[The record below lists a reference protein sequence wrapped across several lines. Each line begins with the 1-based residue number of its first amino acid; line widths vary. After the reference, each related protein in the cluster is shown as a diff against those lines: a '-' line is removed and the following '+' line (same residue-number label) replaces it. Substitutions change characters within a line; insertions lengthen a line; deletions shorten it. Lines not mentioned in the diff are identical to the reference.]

1 MRRVKNP
8 ILLDA
13 NLNDQE
19 MLRPTKGSL
28 SLQLCDVSECS
39 LTLPLDSPNVHMHA
53 WIKVFNQNGFVGIFR
68 RTSNN
73 RNIPNDLSTTFRH
86 GIDILQ
92 DSIWDDETDFEG
104 TKSEFLTALL
114 NKQTSLIQGPGD
126 SAPRKPWVLGTCE
139 DTSTYKKSIKYN
151 NLLDLFQDLEDEGGD
166 YYFSYNQTV
175 WPWTVSFL
183 HRSSTVASEFR
194 LKRNMEK
201 CRISENDSELCTR
214 LVLQINSMMADSS
227 LDDVKQNK
235 MIART
240 YNNDAA
246 QAIYGVIVKTEDIDT
261 TDSVPNGP
269 FPDSDAFA
277 AKYLADR
284 AAPLVTVQIDGRE
297 LYRQTGDTWDEAQM
311 GTLCR
316 ASIPDYDTYIAQRLV
331 GVNYPDLFG
340 VPDRVV
346 LTLSNATPKTLRDK
360 SNLSRSVASA
370 ERTAVRAGGG
380 GRSNAREIESFDQH
394 FKIVDD
400 SNKVLK
406 QAGMHLDA
414 NGLLVYADDNQNMVG
429 ARFNVQADK
438 IGMVVGENQSG
449 NFIKAG
455 EIALSINRTTGE
467 STALIDAAHVNI
479 SATSTAHTL
488 AGDIEHDANGRLI
501 IKNAGGMYVR
511 KTISGVTS
519 EFGVFDDNNLTAGVI
534 ATKVN
539 GVASTHISGD
549 NIYIGNESATTVIA
563 GKCTLADVTTD
574 VITSRL
580 ANATV
585 SNITSLAAGD
595 ILCNSFSLKGALQN
609 VFVSDTS
616 GGVIELTLVPV
627 EGSNR
632 TISFNIAATQ
642 FYIDGVAAAKRQ
654 GITETIAS
662 IDVYPDE
669 DVSLGYS
676 DSQNVTVKVTNSSGG
691 TSTVSNFTIT
701 SPADRYNAG
710 KEDGKLI
717 GWNAAC
723 DYVTRSGNTIN
734 GPKKNAYGQNEAKY
748 TAHYSG
754 SSYTAEKDSYTASKL
769 TINGDVKGSGSGT
782 MNGIPWSY
790 THSSHSHTD
799 SSYSGSSFYWT

>member
-1 MRRVKNP
+1 MRTVKNP

-73 RNIPNDLSTTFRH
+73 RSIPNDLSTTFRH

-104 TKSEFLTALL
+104 TKAEFLTALL

-126 SAPRKPWVLGTCE
+126 SAPRKPWVLGTCA

-183 HRSSTVASEFR
+183 QRSGTVASEFR

-316 ASIPDYDTYIAQRLV
+316 AAIPDYDTYIAQRLV

-360 SNLSRSVASA
+360 SNLSRSVAST

-414 NGLLVYADDNQNMVG
+414 NGLLVYADNNQNMVG
-429 ARFNVQADK
+429 SRFNVQADK
-438 IGMVVGENQSG
+438 IGMVVGTSDGRNY
-449 NFIKAG
+449 IKAG
-455 EIALSINRTTGE
+455 EIALSINSTTGE
-467 STALIDAAHVNI
+467 SAALIEASHIHLLGETIANQI
-479 SATSTAHTL
+479 SAEYITAKL
-488 AGDIEHDANGRLI
+488 ATVSLLTVGAI
-501 IKNAGGMYVR
+501 NAGGYWVGN
-511 KTISGVTS
+511 T
-519 EFGVFDDNNLTAGVI
+519 NLLHAIAG
-534 ATKVN
+534 
-539 GVASTHISGD
+539 
-549 NIYIGNESATTVIA
+549 IGSATA
-563 GKCTLADVTTD
+563 
-574 VITSRL
+574 
-580 ANATV
+580 
-585 SNITSLAAGD
+585 
-595 ILCNSFSLKGALQN
+595 
-609 VFVSDTS
+609 S
-616 GGVIELTLVPV
+616 GGSITIPTTTIEGGTGP
-627 EGSNR
+627 SIN
-632 TISFNIAATQ
+632 FNIADTQ
-642 FYIDGVAAAKRQ
+642 YYKDAVASAKL
-654 GITETIAS
+654 T
-662 IDVYPDE
+662 
-669 DVSLGYS
+669 
-676 DSQNVTVKVTNSSGG
+676 
-691 TSTVSNFTIT
+691 
-701 SPADRYNAG
+701 
-710 KEDGKLI
+710 

-723 DYVTRSGNTIN
+723 DYVTRSDNTIY
-734 GPKKNAYGQNEAKY
+734 GPKKNAYGQNTAKY
-748 TAHYSG
+748 TAHYSAG
-754 SSYTAEKDSYTASKL
+754 SDSYSASKL
-769 TINGDVKGSGSGT
+769 TINGDVKDSGSGT

-790 THSSHSHTD
+790 TKSSHSHT
-799 SSYSGSSFYWT
+799 SPSFYWT

>member
-53 WIKVFNQNGFVGIFR
+53 WIKVFNQNGLVGIFR

-104 TKSEFLTALL
+104 TKAEFLAALL
-114 NKQTSLIQGPGD
+114 NKQTSLINGV
-126 SAPRKPWVLGTCE
+126 KPWVLGTCA

-183 HRSSTVASEFR
+183 QRSNTVASEFR
-194 LKRNMEK
+194 LARNMEK

-214 LVLQINSMMADSS
+214 LVLQINSMMTDAS

-235 MIART
+235 TVART
-240 YNNDAA
+240 YNNAAA

-316 ASIPDYDTYIAQRLV
+316 AAIPDYDTYIAQRLV

-400 SNKVLK
+400 SNSVLK

-429 ARFNVQADK
+429 SRFNVQADK

-455 EIALSINRTTGE
+455 EIALAINATTGE
-467 STALIDAAHVNI
+467 STAYINANHVNI
-479 SATSTAHTL
+479 SATNTVHTL
-488 AGDIEHDANGRLI
+488 AGDVEHDAQGRLV
-501 IKNAGGMYVR
+501 IKNAGGMYVQR
-511 KTISGVTS
+511 TESGITTKY
-519 EFGVFDDNNLTAGVI
+519 GVFDNGNLTGGVVVEKI
-534 ATKVN
+534 NGQKGTITRVRGSVIVIGDDQTIDPTYRGKTLDGTLTQITSDFTTVN
-539 GVASTHISGD
+539 TLLAKKIEAD
-549 NIYIGNESATTVIA
+549 DINATTVTAALSKATLVNVKQLSASSSI
-563 GKCTLADVTTD
+563 GCTGPISGASLSIGGHSMNIYDGQVSSDGTTLTLFRLSGGSLSFNKAATLQATYGGSNQGTQATYTVTGSPAANFPSGATKTGTFTLHINAKAAWVTDPDGTIRARVDNPADADAAYNSGWNDCRDAALDSGWDLSYYTGSVTTKYD
-574 VITSRL
+574 APSYGAQGRKVI
-580 ANATV
+580 
-585 SNITSLAAGD
+585 
-595 ILCNSFSLKGALQN
+595 
-609 VFVSDTS
+609 
-616 GGVIELTLVPV
+616 
-627 EGSNR
+627 
-632 TISFNIAATQ
+632 
-642 FYIDGVAAAKRQ
+642 
-654 GITETIAS
+654 
-662 IDVYPDE
+662 YP
-669 DVSLGYS
+669 Y
-676 DSQNVTVKVTNSSGG
+676 
-691 TSTVSNFTIT
+691 
-701 SPADRYNAG
+701 
-710 KEDGKLI
+710 
-717 GWNAAC
+717 
-723 DYVTRSGNTIN
+723 
-734 GPKKNAYGQNEAKY
+734 
-748 TAHYSG
+748 
-754 SSYTAEKDSYTASKL
+754 
-769 TINGDVKGSGSGT
+769 
-782 MNGIPWSY
+782 
-790 THSSHSHTD
+790 SSHSRTVYNIPD
-799 SSYSGSSFYWT
+799 AK

>member
-1 MRRVKNP
+1 MRTVKNP

-73 RNIPNDLSTTFRH
+73 RSIPNDLSTTFRH

-104 TKSEFLTALL
+104 TKAEFLTALL

-126 SAPRKPWVLGTCE
+126 SAPRKPWVLGTCA

-214 LVLQINSMMADSS
+214 LVLQINSMMEDSS

-316 ASIPDYDTYIAQRLV
+316 AAIPDYDTYIAQRLV

-455 EIALSINRTTGE
+455 EIALSINATTGE

-479 SATSTAHTL
+479 SATNTVHAL
-488 AGDIEHDANGRLI
+488 AGDIEHDASGKLV
-501 IKNAGGMYVR
+501 IKNAAGMYVK
-511 KTISGVTS
+511 KTKAGQDAL
-519 EFGVFDDNNLTAGVI
+519 FGVFDDDNLTAGVI

-539 GVASTHISGD
+539 GVASTYISGD
-549 NIYIGNESATTVIA
+549 NIYIGNQSATTAIA
-563 GKCTLADVTTD
+563 GKCALSDVTADVIKT
-574 VITSRL
+574 RL
-580 ANATV
+580 ATASGVSCIDFSATTGGFTNLSASSGLIVAQQAHNVYNITV
-585 SNITSLAAGD
+585 SDDGKTLNIYRHTGGAITFNKTAVDENSKIRIGSRELVTPAVGTKQPSGYLRGTKISIALYEADGTRYNTNGVECYKGNGGYTGGGYEAGD
-595 ILCNSFSLKGALQN
+595 SFWCYPQ
-609 VFVSDTS
+609 VST
-616 GGVIELTLVPV
+616 GGSYYYKL
-627 EGSNR
+627 
-632 TISFNIAATQ
+632 AT
-642 FYIDGVAAAKRQ
+642 
-654 GITETIAS
+654 
-662 IDVYPDE
+662 
-669 DVSLGYS
+669 
-676 DSQNVTVKVTNSSGG
+676 
-691 TSTVSNFTIT
+691 
-701 SPADRYNAG
+701 
-710 KEDGKLI
+710 
-717 GWNAAC
+717 
-723 DYVTRSGNTIN
+723 
-734 GPKKNAYGQNEAKY
+734 
-748 TAHYSG
+748 
-754 SSYTAEKDSYTASKL
+754 
-769 TINGDVKGSGSGT
+769 
-782 MNGIPWSY
+782 
-790 THSSHSHTD
+790 
-799 SSYSGSSFYWT
+799 

>member
-1 MRRVKNP
+1 MRTVKNP

-126 SAPRKPWVLGTCE
+126 SAPRKPWVLGTCA

-166 YYFSYNQTV
+166 YYFSYDQTV

-183 HRSSTVASEFR
+183 QRSGTVASEFR

-235 MIART
+235 MFART
-240 YNNDAA
+240 YNNAAA

-316 ASIPDYDTYIAQRLV
+316 AAIPDYDTYIAQRLV
-331 GVNYPDLFG
+331 GMNYPDLFG

-414 NGLLVYADDNQNMVG
+414 NGLLVYADDNQKMVG
-429 ARFNVQADK
+429 ARFNVQADQ
-438 IGMVVGENQSG
+438 IGMVVGTRDGHNY
-449 NFIKAG
+449 IKAG
-455 EIALSINRTTGE
+455 EIALSINSTTGE
-467 STALIDAAHVNI
+467 SAALIEASHIHLLGETIANQI
-479 SATSTAHTL
+479 SAEYITAKL
-488 AGDIEHDANGRLI
+488 ATVSLLTVGAI
-501 IKNAGGMYVR
+501 NAGGYWVGN
-511 KTISGVTS
+511 T
-519 EFGVFDDNNLTAGVI
+519 NLLHAIAG
-534 ATKVN
+534 
-539 GVASTHISGD
+539 
-549 NIYIGNESATTVIA
+549 IGSATA
-563 GKCTLADVTTD
+563 
-574 VITSRL
+574 
-580 ANATV
+580 
-585 SNITSLAAGD
+585 
-595 ILCNSFSLKGALQN
+595 
-609 VFVSDTS
+609 S
-616 GGVIELTLVPV
+616 GGSITIPTTTIEGGTGP
-627 EGSNR
+627 SIN
-632 TISFNIAATQ
+632 FNIADTQ
-642 FYIDGVAAAKRQ
+642 YYKDAVASAKL
-654 GITETIAS
+654 T
-662 IDVYPDE
+662 
-669 DVSLGYS
+669 
-676 DSQNVTVKVTNSSGG
+676 
-691 TSTVSNFTIT
+691 
-701 SPADRYNAG
+701 
-710 KEDGKLI
+710 

-723 DYVTRSGNTIN
+723 DYVTRSDNTIY
-734 GPKKNAYGQNEAKY
+734 GPKKNAYGQNTAKY
-748 TAHYSG
+748 TANYSAG
-754 SSYTAEKDSYTASKL
+754 SDSYEGSKL
-769 TINGDVKGSGSGT
+769 IINGDVKDSGRGT

-790 THSSHSHTD
+790 TKSSHRHVD
-799 SSYSGSSFYWT
+799 PSFYWT

>member
-1 MRRVKNP
+1 MRTVKNP

-13 NLNDQE
+13 SLNDQE

-126 SAPRKPWVLGTCE
+126 SAPRKPWVLGTCA

-166 YYFSYNQTV
+166 YYFSYDQTV

-183 HRSSTVASEFR
+183 QRSGIVASEFR

-214 LVLQINSMMADSS
+214 LVLQINSMMADAS

-316 ASIPDYDTYIAQRLV
+316 AAIPDYDTYIAQRLV

-455 EIALSINRTTGE
+455 EIALSINATTGE

-539 GVASTHISGD
+539 GVASTYISGD
-549 NIYIGNESATTVIA
+549 NIYIGSEKSTTVIS
-563 GKCTLADVTTD
+563 GKLNSTEFTAHNIQAKIETLAH
-574 VITSRL
+574 
-580 ANATV
+580 
-585 SNITSLAAGD
+585 
-595 ILCNSFSLKGALQN
+595 LK
-609 VFVSDTS
+609 
-616 GGVIELTLVPV
+616 
-627 EGSNR
+627 
-632 TISFNIAATQ
+632 
-642 FYIDGVAAAKRQ
+642 VAAIQATG
-654 GITETIAS
+654 GI
-662 IDVYPDE
+662 
-669 DVSLGYS
+669 
-676 DSQNVTVKVTNSSGG
+676 SSGG
-691 TSTVSNFTIT
+691 LISTTGNISASGSVSAGGHNLNVYDAGKSGDTIT
-701 SPADRYNAG
+701 IYRITGENLSFEKGDVEAAY
-710 KEDGKLI
+710 KE
-717 GWNAAC
+717 GWNDCIDAATE
-723 DYVTRSGNTIN
+723 VTRYTRSAGSYGGNRVHYVYNSDDERIN
-734 GPKKNAYGQNEAKY
+734 VGTGWYQTSQANAY
-748 TAHYSG
+748 
-754 SSYTAEKDSYTASKL
+754 KL
-769 TINGDVKGSGSGT
+769 PGKK
-782 MNGIPWSY
+782 
-790 THSSHSHTD
+790 
-799 SSYSGSSFYWT
+799 

>member
-1 MRRVKNP
+1 MRTVKNP

-13 NLNDQE
+13 NLNDQG

-28 SLQLCDVSECS
+28 SLRLCDVSECS

-104 TKSEFLTALL
+104 TTSEFLTALL

-126 SAPRKPWVLGTCE
+126 SAPRKPWVLGTCA

-166 YYFSYNQTV
+166 YYFSYDQTV

-316 ASIPDYDTYIAQRLV
+316 AAIPDYDTYIAQRLV

-400 SNKVLK
+400 SNKILK

-414 NGLLVYADDNQNMVG
+414 NGLLVYADDNDLH
-429 ARFNVQADK
+429 ARFRRVAFVVRITAELCKEREAYFLFGAYFGQYFSETVDTQNL
-438 IGMVVGENQSG
+438 VVG
-449 NFIKAG
+449 
-455 EIALSINRTTGE
+455 
-467 STALIDAAHVNI
+467 
-479 SATSTAHTL
+479 
-488 AGDIEHDANGRLI
+488 
-501 IKNAGGMYVR
+501 
-511 KTISGVTS
+511 
-519 EFGVFDDNNLTAGVI
+519 
-534 ATKVN
+534 
-539 GVASTHISGD
+539 
-549 NIYIGNESATTVIA
+549 
-563 GKCTLADVTTD
+563 
-574 VITSRL
+574 
-580 ANATV
+580 
-585 SNITSLAAGD
+585 
-595 ILCNSFSLKGALQN
+595 ILVL
-609 VFVSDTS
+609 
-616 GGVIELTLVPV
+616 
-627 EGSNR
+627 
-632 TISFNIAATQ
+632 
-642 FYIDGVAAAKRQ
+642 
-654 GITETIAS
+654 
-662 IDVYPDE
+662 
-669 DVSLGYS
+669 
-676 DSQNVTVKVTNSSGG
+676 
-691 TSTVSNFTIT
+691 
-701 SPADRYNAG
+701 
-710 KEDGKLI
+710 
-717 GWNAAC
+717 
-723 DYVTRSGNTIN
+723 
-734 GPKKNAYGQNEAKY
+734 
-748 TAHYSG
+748 
-754 SSYTAEKDSYTASKL
+754 
-769 TINGDVKGSGSGT
+769 
-782 MNGIPWSY
+782 
-790 THSSHSHTD
+790 
-799 SSYSGSSFYWT
+799 